1 MKKLFGFRD
10 RDEAHQKLAEVL
22 AEGTYPFA
30 CCRENPND
38 ASEPYQVW
46 DDDQEEGQREKERLN

>member
-10 RDEAHQKLAEVL
+10 RNEAHQKLAEVL

-38 ASEPYQVW
+38 SEPYQVW
-46 DDDQEEGQREKERLN
+46 DDDREDGGREKERVSQ

>member
-30 CCRENPND
+30 CCREDPNNQD
-38 ASEPYQVW
+38 EPFQVW
-46 DDDQEEGQREKERLN
+46 DDDRPEGARAKEIGA